1 MGVGPRRCPLR
12 HPLDV
17 PEASTWNVGP
27 AASFFH
33 VTKRGPRKKPP
44 GGERGGGS
52 WRATTRCHQRLG
64 SEFWRARTRDR
75 TAHVTRDIRPGADGN
90 WSRSTTAVNWS
101 GVEGKGRI

>member
-44 GGERGGGS
+44 GGEKGGGVVA
-52 WRATTRCHQRLG
+52 RNDALPPTAGIRVLV
-64 SEFWRARTRDR
+64 SED
-75 TAHVTRDIRPGADGN
+75 
-90 WSRSTTAVNWS
+90 S
-101 GVEGKGRI
+101 

>member
-44 GGERGGGS
+44 GGERGGGRGAQR
-52 WRATTRCHQRLG
+52 RAATNGWDPSFGERGLVIGR
-64 SEFWRARTRDR
+64 RT
-75 TAHVTRDIRPGADGN
+75 
-90 WSRSTTAVNWS
+90 SR
-101 GVEGKGRI
+101 GI